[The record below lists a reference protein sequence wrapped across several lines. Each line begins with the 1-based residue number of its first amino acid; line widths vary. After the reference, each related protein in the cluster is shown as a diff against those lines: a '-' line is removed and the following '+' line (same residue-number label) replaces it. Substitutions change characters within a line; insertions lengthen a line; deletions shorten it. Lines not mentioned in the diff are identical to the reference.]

1 MRKITQ
7 DKLFDILFYQSCN
20 LEFIVGNNYL
30 HMTHLTRDVLVKTI
44 VADEMVGLGGTNYI
58 ENLKSSYRRWEHQS
72 SDVLCKKYN
81 QIENTNIT
89 VDYLEP

>member
-1 MRKITQ
+1 
-7 DKLFDILFYQSCN
+7 
-20 LEFIVGNNYL
+20 
-30 HMTHLTRDVLVKTI
+30 MTHLNRDVLIKKI
-44 VADEMVGLGGTNYI
+44 VADEMVGCGGTDYLQS
-58 ENLKSSYRRWEHQS
+58 LKNAYHKWEHQS